1 MAVLNHAPLSPW
13 LARLWLLLAL
23 LLAPPCGWAEEG
35 PLTGNEK
42 ELKVAFLYN
51 FALFTDWPPEVGGS
65 LVFCLL
71 GADALSREVDAL
83 QGRVVQGRATVVQR
97 KVPGESLKNCQVLFI
112 GAQAIG
118 GLAGVLEELRDR
130 PVLTVADSVGA
141 TRQGVAL
148 NMLVERNK
156 VSFEANLQP
165 VRLARLQLSSKLLR
179 LATRVYP

>member
-1 MAVLNHAPLSPW
+1 
-13 LARLWLLLAL
+13 
-23 LLAPPCGWAEEG
+23 
-35 PLTGNEK
+35 
-42 ELKVAFLYN
+42 
-51 FALFTDWPPEVGGS
+51 
-65 LVFCLL
+65 
-71 GADALSREVDAL
+71 
-83 QGRVVQGRATVVQR
+83 VQGRATIVQR

-165 VRLARLQLSSKLLR
+165 VRQARLQLSSKLLR